1 MDADVEGALR
11 SGSAVTVR
19 SLAALR
25 GTSLLDAR
33 HSLARNAPHYS
44 SGCAILVTATPGSPT
59 ETRVGLERVAA
70 SSLGPEGASRLYA
83 LASPDVDLRT
93 IVHANAEILYRATRP
108 PVTVPAVEAGAGEP
122 AAKRLDAGEKPNP
135 VPIAAQKATPAIG
148 AKPPPKQ
155 GNLLSFFQVKKK
167 A

>member
-1 MDADVEGALR
+1 M
-11 SGSAVTVR
+11 TVR

-93 IVHANAEILYRATRP
+93 IVHANADILYKVTRP
-108 PVTVPAVEAGAGEP
+108 PATVPAVPAVEAGAGEP

-148 AKPPPKQ
+148 VKAAPKQ